1 MTTNSNTYPFK
12 TKAQIK
18 ARIANEDSFVC
29 ECVLVIQ
36 GRQTASEQE
45 TGTTSV
51 KNRAGWMSSHAVP
64 MGKIAAKLAEGED
77 LTADELSK
85 SREACGHYSKQLA
98 AAFRDAACEA
108 DPTLAAKSAVFF
120 TPQPT
125 K

>member
-18 ARIANEDSFVC
+18 ADIATSDAFVC
-29 ECVLVIQ
+29 ECVQVIQ
-36 GRQTASEQE
+36 ARQTASEQE

-77 LTADELSK
+77 LTAEELSK

-108 DPTLAAKSAVFF
+108 NPDLAKTAAVFF